1 MSEEFR
7 QGFMNLTTVPVTDKS
22 RRGFIVEVVTTKCKC
37 ENKQTHNLIK
47 DKDIGLDLFQ
57 AMTEDYNYFVDEQVN
72 GLCKDCDTE
81 VELDLHYT
89 VTHEE

>member
-7 QGFMNLTTVPVTDKS
+7 KGFMNLTTVPVTDKL
-22 RRGFIVEVVTTKCKC
+22 RRGFVVEVVETKCKC
-37 ENKQTHNLIK
+37 DNKQTHNLIK
-47 DKDIGLDLFQ
+47 DEDIGLDLFQ
-57 AMTEDYNYFVDEQVN
+57 AMTEDYNYYVDECF
-72 GLCKDCDTE
+72 GRCRDCDTE